1 MTHGKENAMTEQAL
15 MPVDPAPAQA
25 TRAVAVVT
33 PMDML
38 QVAMERGADLD
49 RLQQLMDLQQRWEQ
63 NEARKAYVAA
73 MSTFKANPPEI
84 LKGKHVK
91 FQTSKGITEY
101 HHATLAD
108 VCAAATKGLA
118 VVWISHRWDVKQD
131 AGKITVTCILTHAA
145 GHSESVAMTTL
156 ADDSGGKNAIQAIG
170 SAITYLQRYTLMA
183 ATGLAAAEMDDDGRG
198 AGKPVAT
205 ITEDQAADLRAMAED
220 VGADLPKF
228 LAWLG
233 VESLSDLPADKYR
246 KAVAALES
254 KRGQ

>member
-1 MTHGKENAMTEQAL
+1 MSAEQHAIVTAAPRGAAVQKSSEDGSAAL
-15 MPVDPAPAQA
+15 MTLIERAALSADFDVGKLAQLLAVKEKWEA
-25 TRAVAVVT
+25 T
-33 PMDML
+33 
-38 QVAMERGADLD
+38 
-49 RLQQLMDLQQRWEQ
+49 
-63 NEARKAYVAA
+63 EARKAYVAA
-73 MSTFKANPPEI
+73 MAAFKANPPEI
-84 LKGKHVK
+84 LKAKHVA
-91 FQTSKGITEY
+91 FQTSKGTTEY

-118 VVWISHRWDVKQD
+118 LVGISHRWDVAQD

-254 KRGQ
+254 KRGK

>member
-1 MTHGKENAMTEQAL
+1 MTAITRIEPAAAPQAST
-15 MPVDPAPAQA
+15 PDAI
-25 TRAVAVVT
+25 T
-33 PMDML
+33 PMHML
-38 QVAMERGADLD
+38 QVAMEKGADLD
-49 RLQQLMDLQQRWEQ
+49 RLQQLMDLQERWEA
-63 NEARKAYVAA
+63 NESRKAFVAA
-73 MSTFKANPPEI
+73 MARFKAEPPTV
-84 LKGKHVK
+84 LKGKHVS
-91 FQTSKGITEY
+91 FQTAKGVTEY
-101 HHATLAD
+101 DHATLAD
-108 VCAAATKGLA
+108 VCDAATKGLA
-118 VVWISHRWDVKQD
+118 LVGISHRWDVVQD
-131 AGKITVTCILTHAA
+131 NGVITVRCILTHEQ
-145 GHSESVAMTTL
+145 GHSESVSLSAR

-254 KRGQ
+254 KRGK